1 MRKCQGFG
9 LLLLTA
15 AGLCLALAW
24 PVLAAPAPGPD
35 QATDLAP
42 VKAEFLADGSAVVP
56 GKPFKVG
63 VLFRVAPEFHI
74 YWKNPGDAGLAT
86 SVTFEPPAGFTVG
99 DLQWPLPTQFVQ
111 PGDIVGYGY
120 EGTLMLI
127 AEVTPPEKLEIGKDV
142 AVRAKVSWLS
152 CRRICMPGKAEL
164 SARLPV
170 AKRSE
175 PANAALFAE
184 WTARM
189 PRQSRFLAEIS
200 GAVRIALIPEIKIA
214 VPWKTKPEKVEFFP
228 APPEDVLLDKATI
241 NTGEKQTVITF
252 AARRTGPAG
261 PAEFVECLVTYTLP
275 DGARKGFPIGIPLPA
290 LSAPPA
296 AK

>member
-1 MRKCQGFG
+1 MR
-9 LLLLTA
+9 
-15 AGLCLALAW
+15 
-24 PVLAAPAPGPD
+24 
-35 QATDLAP
+35 DL
-42 VKAEFLADGSAVVP
+42 
-56 GKPFKVG
+56 
-63 VLFRVAPEFHI
+63 RR
-74 YWKNPGDAGLAT
+74 

-142 AVRAKVSWLS
+142 RGPREGLLAQLPQNLHARQGGIERETPRRKAQRARQRGALRRMDRADAAAVPFP
-152 CRRICMPGKAEL
+152 CR
-164 SARLPV
+164 
-170 AKRSE
+170 
-175 PANAALFAE
+175 N
-184 WTARM
+184 
-189 PRQSRFLAEIS
+189 S